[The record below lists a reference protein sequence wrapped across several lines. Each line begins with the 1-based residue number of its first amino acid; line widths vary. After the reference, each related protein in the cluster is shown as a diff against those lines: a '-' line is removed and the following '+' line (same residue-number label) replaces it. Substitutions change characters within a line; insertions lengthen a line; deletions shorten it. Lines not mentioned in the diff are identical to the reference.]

1 MFVAWIRQV
10 AWSLV
15 IVRPTVPQDAPTGGG
30 GVTCVVAVVETVGE
44 GGAGVAVVDVVVVVG
59 AVVVVGV
66 VVVVGGVVVVV
77 GVVRVGGVGA
87 VVVVV
92 VVGGGGPGGAPPK
105 PWFGGGTKFPFLG
118 GVPRGGVP
126 SPATG
131 RPPLS
136 GGVLAVDPPTAAKLV
151 TLPLAA
157 CASCG
162 IWLVAVCPTRFRPPL
177 DAARAPI
184 VADAKPPRSSCEL

>member
-1 MFVAWIRQV
+1 
-10 AWSLV
+10 
-15 IVRPTVPQDAPTGGG
+15 
-30 GVTCVVAVVETVGE
+30 VVETVGD
-44 GGAGVAVVDVVVVVG
+44 GGAGVAVVVDVVVVDVVVVG
-59 AVVVVGV
+59 AVVVGV

-92 VVGGGGPGGAPPK
+92 DGGDGPGGAPPK

-177 DAARAPI
+177 DARAPI